1 MRTPEAVLVA
11 HGSPGDP
18 LPQDQAMADLA
29 ARVSSLL
36 PGWTIRGATLASPGS
51 LQQALLGLSSP
62 MVFPFF
68 MAEGFFTRD
77 VLPRRLKA
85 AAGAPRQLPAF
96 GSDPAIPALVAEAAM
111 TGAGKAGLLPEE
123 TVLLLAAHGSQ
134 VSPASRL
141 ATIGLAQHLAS
152 SLPFRAV
159 VTGFIEEQPFLAD
172 AARGLPLALCLPLF
186 TLNAGHVVKDVPEA
200 LAEASFYGPVLPP
213 IGQHF
218 AVPRLIG
225 AALER
230 HALQEAA

>member
-1 MRTPEAVLVA
+1 MRTTEAVLVA
-11 HGSPGDP
+11 HGSPGHP
-18 LPQDQAMADLA
+18 EPQDQAMAELA
-29 ARVSSLL
+29 LRVSSLL
-36 PGWTIRGATLASPGS
+36 PGWTVRGATLASHGS
-51 LQQALLGLSSP
+51 LQQALHGLATP

-85 AAGAPRQLPAF
+85 AEGNPRQLPAF
-96 GSDPAIPALVAEAAM
+96 GSDPAIPVLASGAAM

-134 VSPASRL
+134 ISPASRI
-141 ATIGLAQHLAS
+141 AAMGLAQQLAS
-152 SLPFRAV
+152 SLPFRIV

-172 AARGLPLALCLPLF
+172 AARGLSPALCLPLF

-200 LAEASFYGPVLPP
+200 LAAAGFQGPVLSP
-213 IGQHF
+213 IGQHH
-218 AVPRLIG
+218 AVPRLI
-225 AALER
+225 ASALER